1 MKGIITGIVSVII
14 CSIALMS
21 PLNAA
26 AQHGEKTVG
35 LRAGYSTRNE
45 SAIAGIYFQYRFS
58 RYFRIAP
65 NIDYI
70 FRHRG
75 TDAFS
80 FNGNAHFPIALLPSK
95 VNIYPL
101 VGINYTSWNQRISG
115 LDETDDVTTRSGKFG
130 LNIGGGVEWYAS
142 PTLKLLFE
150 GKFCWVNKYD
160 TGALTLGIG
169 YVF

>member
-1 MKGIITGIVSVII
+1 MTKIS
-14 CSIALMS
+14 SLIAIFLFAI
-21 PLNAA
+21 AA
-26 AQHGEKTVG
+26 LVPTDAVAQKGEKTVG

-45 SAIAGIYFQYRFS
+45 SAIAGVYFQYRFS
-58 RYFRIAP
+58 RYFRLAP

-80 FNGNAHFPIALLPSK
+80 FNGNAHFPISLVPQRL
-95 VNIYPL
+95 NIYPL
-101 VGINYTSWNQRISG
+101 AGINYTSWNMRIEG
-115 LDETDDVTTRSGKFG
+115 LDETDDVTTRAGKFG
-130 LNIGGGVEWYAS
+130 INIGGGLEWYAT
-142 PTLKLLFE
+142 PTLKVLFE